1 MHLGLTE
8 EKAKKAKEEI
18 EEAQVKPTKPLST
31 YNFYCKEMCA
41 KVGKSLGMSGPDAM
55 KKVAADWSA
64 LTEADKT
71 PFLTLHNDDEK
82 R

>member
-1 MHLGLTE
+1 M
-8 EKAKKAKEEI
+8 
-18 EEAQVKPTKPLST
+18 
-31 YNFYCKEMCA
+31 
-41 KVGKSLGMSGPDAM
+41 GKSLSMSGPDAM

-71 PFLTLHNDDEK
+71 PFVTLHNDDEK

>member
-1 MHLGLTE
+1 
-8 EKAKKAKEEI
+8 
-18 EEAQVKPTKPLST
+18 
-31 YNFYCKEMCA
+31 MCA

-71 PFLTLHNDDEK
+71 PFVTLHNDDEK